1 MSAERLQKILARA
14 GVASR
19 RKVEELIVEGRV
31 TVNGH
36 VAVLGD
42 KAEPATDSIKVDGK
56 RIAPQTHH
64 HYLVLNKPK
73 GFMSTVVDPEGR
85 PTVIDLVPPQ
95 FRKALVPVGRLDFQT
110 EGLLLLTDDGEFAQ
124 RVSHPRYGCRKTYA
138 VKVKGEP
145 SEAALDTLRRGV
157 VIDGVRT
164 SPCRIKPR
172 RGPAGGRETEGN
184 TWWTVELFEG
194 RTRQIREMFF
204 RIEHPVQKLRRVAI
218 GSFEDETLPL
228 GACRELSER
237 EVEMLRHGSGEKRER
252 PSPPPRAK
260 TRESS
265 AERRPGAGPPRGARG
280 LRRQEGSPGP
290 RRSEGVPRHDE
301 RGPGSRGAE
310 RRGGAGAPRASEG
323 FGPRRGREQRQE
335 RRGPRPGRPG
345 GGRSGRRGPR

>member
-1 MSAERLQKILARA
+1 MGEERLQKMLARA

-19 RKVEELIVEGRV
+19 RKIEELIVEGRV
-31 TVNGH
+31 TVNGR

-42 KAEPATDSIKVDGK
+42 KADPSQDAVKVDGK
-56 RIAPQTHH
+56 RIQPQTSF

-73 GFMSTVVDPEGR
+73 GFMSTVSDPEGR
-85 PTVIDLVPPQ
+85 PTVIDLIPPQ

-124 RVSHPRYGCRKTYA
+124 RVSHPRYGCKKTYA

-145 SEAALDTLRRGV
+145 VEAELEKLRRGV

-164 SPCRIKPR
+164 SPCRIKSR

-218 GSFEDETLPL
+218 GALEDENLPL
-228 GACRELSER
+228 GACRELSDR
-237 EVEMLRHGSGEKRER
+237 EVAMLRSGATERKRPETAATR
-252 PSPPPRAK
+252 ARRAPRGPLPEGGAPPRPQG
-260 TRESS
+260 
-265 AERRPGAGPPRGARG
+265 AEHRPARRDRAAGPRSGGRPDRGTG
-280 LRRQEGSPGP
+280 GE
-290 RRSEGVPRHDE
+290 RSGG
-301 RGPGSRGAE
+301 RGPSD
-310 RRGGAGAPRASEG
+310 RRKPR
-323 FGPRRGREQRQE
+323 
-335 RRGPRPGRPG
+335 
-345 GGRSGRRGPR
+345 

>member
-1 MSAERLQKILARA
+1 MSEDRLQKILARA

-31 TVNGH
+31 TVNGK

-42 KAEPATDSIKVDGK
+42 KADPASDSIKVDGK
-56 RIAPQTHH
+56 RIVPQTHH

-73 GFMSTVVDPEGR
+73 GFMSTVSDPEGR
-85 PTVIDLVPPQ
+85 PTVIDLIPPQ

-145 SEAALDTLRRGV
+145 LEAELDKLRQGV

-164 SPCRIKPR
+164 SPCRIKSR

-218 GSFEDETLPL
+218 GNLEDETLPL
-228 GACRELSER
+228 GACRELTPR
-237 EVEMLRHGSGEKRER
+237 EVEMLRHGTSEPKPGKAHAPAPKRRAR
-252 PSPPPRAK
+252 PQRPHGDVPARA
-260 TRESS
+260 
-265 AERRPGAGPPRGARG
+265 ARV
-280 LRRQEGSPGP
+280 GSW
-290 RRSEGVPRHDE
+290 
-301 RGPGSRGAE
+301 GPGSADTESAGSAGQE
-310 RRGGAGAPRASEG
+310 RSVRATPSRRPARGGESGTTLEG
-323 FGPRRGREQRQE
+323 RGPRE
-335 RRGPRPGRPG
+335 PRPGRGPSPSRRPG
-345 GGRSGRRGPR
+345 GSSSRRGKR